1 LKYFSKKAHPE
12 INRIMQLGKINPRV
26 ENAKYAVRGE
36 VVIRAEQHKQA
47 LAKGQKL
54 PFDKVIHCNIGNPQ
68 ELGQKPLTFMRQVLA
83 LVEYPALLDSQINSL
98 FPQDA
103 IDRAKLLLK
112 NIPGGTGAYSH
123 SQGIE
128 YVRKSVA
135 NFIEK
140 RDGIP
145 SSASNIFLSDGASP
159 AIQKVIEMIICNL
172 KDGIMLP
179 TPQYPLYSASVALF
193 GGTQV
198 GYYLNEETG
207 WSLSTEE
214 LDRSIRNARSFNID
228 VKALVIINPGN
239 PTGQCLSIENMK
251 EILTFV
257 HKEKLILLAD
267 EVYQENVYAEGKKFH
282 SFKKVLASMGSPF
295 SETVELFSFHSVSKG
310 FLGECGKRGG
320 YLEAINIHP
329 DILGVLYKLASIS
342 LCPNISGQIMVD
354 LMVNPPKSGDRSH
367 DVYAQERDAIIQS
380 LKRRAKLLSLEL
392 NKLPGFSCTELEGAM
407 YAFPKIKIPQKAI
420 EEAAKQG
427 KAPDLMYCLELLD
440 NTGIVCVPG
449 SGFGQRDGTFHF
461 RTTILPPENQM
472 KEVIEKLANFHSQ
485 FLTKYS

>member
-1 LKYFSKKAHPE
+1 
-12 INRIMQLGKINPRV
+12 MQLGKINSRV
-26 ENAKYAVRGE
+26 ESAKYAVRGE

-83 LVEYPALLDSQINSL
+83 LVEYPSLLDNPNVDSI

-103 IDRAKLLLK
+103 IDRAKTLLK

-128 YVRKSVA
+128 HIRKSVA
-135 NFIEK
+135 SFIEK
-140 RDGIP
+140 RDNVP
-145 SSASNIFLSDGASP
+145 SSPSNIFLSDGASP
-159 AIQKVIEMIICNL
+159 GIQKVIEMIICNL

-179 TPQYPLYSASVALF
+179 IPQYPLYSASVALF

-198 GYYLNEETG
+198 GYYLNEENG
-207 WSLSTEE
+207 WTLSVEE
-214 LDRSIRNARSFNID
+214 LNRSIKNARSFGIE

-239 PTGQCLSIENMK
+239 PTGQCLSIDNMK
-251 EILTFV
+251 EIISFV
-257 HKEKLILLAD
+257 HKEKLTLLAD

-282 SFKKVLASMGSPF
+282 SFKKVLASMGNPYF
-295 SETVELFSFHSVSKG
+295 GAVELFSFHSVSKG

-320 YLEAINIHP
+320 YLEATNIHP

-354 LMVNPPKSGDRSH
+354 LMVNTPKPGDTS
-367 DVYAQERDAIIQS
+367 YNLYTQERDAILQS
-380 LKRRAKLLSLEL
+380 LKRRARLLSEEL

-420 EEAAKQG
+420 DEATKQG

-449 SGFGQRDGTFHF
+449 SGFGQKDGTFHF
-461 RTTILPPENQM
+461 RTTILPPESQM
-472 KEVIEKLANFHSQ
+472 QEVIAKLANFHKQ
-485 FLTKYS
+485 FLEKYS